1 MKSFRNIAIT
11 ITLAAMLSACAQV
24 TLVKPGVTTVN
35 DTLTLNTLEP
45 WNKFPPKN
53 GLEIWTVDGPGLQTL
68 RFNTKIKAGE
78 NIARQEGSD
87 SGPNAKYK
95 DMPTFKKGMNALEV
109 SEMFVAS
116 YQQLGLA
123 GVAVSNLRN
132 EAFAGRDGFYYEI
145 DFTDKEG
152 LDRRGVVH
160 STVVDD
166 VMHAIIYSAPKL
178 NYFNRDRQRV
188 DRLIK
193 SVRFLSAAGA

>member
-11 ITLAAMLSACAQV
+11 ITLAAMLSACAQI

-35 DTLTLNTLEP
+35 DTLTLNNLEP
-45 WNKFPPKN
+45 WNKFPPNN
-53 GLEIWTVDGPGLQTL
+53 GLEIWTLDGLGLQTL

-78 NIARQEGSD
+78 NIARREGSD

-123 GVAVSNLRN
+123 GVVASNLRN
-132 EAFAGRDGFYYEI
+132 EAFAGRDGFYFEI

-160 STVVDD
+160 GTVVDV

-178 NYFNRDRQRV
+178 HYFNRDRQRV